1 MKICKFYKT
10 WFFWFFMPIIIG
22 IILPALNV
30 WRVDVSL
37 QWKHPFHPDGWYFG
51 YNERRQKTNYL
62 AEHATQKIDTIFLNF
77 SDPWP
82 KKRHAKR
89 RLTHEYYL
97 GIYDELFSN
106 KNCKKII
113 MKTDNDDLFEFSL
126 ESFKKYGYDIKEI
139 SYDLHS
145 ENIFN
150 IMTEYEKKFSK
161 KGIAIKYVKA
171 VKIKK
176 EE

>member
-1 MKICKFYKT
+1 M
-10 WFFWFFMPIIIG
+10 
-22 IILPALNV
+22 
-30 WRVDVSL
+30 
-37 QWKHPFHPDGWYFG
+37 
-51 YNERRQKTNYL
+51 
-62 AEHATQKIDTIFLNF
+62 
-77 SDPWP
+77 
-82 KKRHAKR
+82 
-89 RLTHEYYL
+89 